1 VAFESGASRPPGVM
15 SKPPRRLRR
24 SCPHDGGEFLRDALG
39 AFICEVCG
47 RACEDEGAD
56 PGRDS

>member
-1 VAFESGASRPPGVM
+1 
-15 SKPPRRLRR
+15 LRR

-47 RACEDEGAD
+47 RSSDDESAD
-56 PGRDS
+56 PGRDA